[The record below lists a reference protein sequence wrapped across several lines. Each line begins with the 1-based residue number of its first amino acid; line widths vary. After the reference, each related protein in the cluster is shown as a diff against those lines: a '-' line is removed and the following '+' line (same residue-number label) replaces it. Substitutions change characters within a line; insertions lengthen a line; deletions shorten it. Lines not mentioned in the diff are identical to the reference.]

1 MSHPTL
7 SRTGVQTRSIH
18 AGEEPDP
25 STKASSPNLVMST
38 TFVTDANA
46 GFSVEG
52 MEEDKGWIY
61 SRWGNPTVHQLE
73 EKLASVEE
81 AETAIA
87 FSSGMGAIT
96 ALLFHNLHAGDH
108 AIVSDVAYAALSEMA
123 NEMIPD
129 LGISITKVDTSDI
142 DAVQQAVRPN
152 TKLVYIETPC
162 NPLLR
167 LTDIKQVSEIAH
179 DAGAKLAVDS
189 TFATPLAT
197 HPNDLGADLTVH
209 SLTKY
214 LGGHG
219 DALGGAVIGQKE
231 DSYAPKKK
239 DRDTSWRFIEPFQCM
254 ADNARDGHFPD
265 PDEST

>member
-1 MSHPTL
+1 
-7 SRTGVQTRSIH
+7 
-18 AGEEPDP
+18 
-25 STKASSPNLVMST
+25 
-38 TFVTDANA
+38 
-46 GFSVEG
+46 
-52 MEEDKGWIY
+52 
-61 SRWGNPTVHQLE
+61 
-73 EKLASVEE
+73 
-81 AETAIA
+81 
-87 FSSGMGAIT
+87 MGAIT

-108 AIVSDVAYAALSEMA
+108 AIVSDVAYAALSEMT

-219 DALGGAVIGQKE
+219 DALGGAVSRSE
-231 DSYAPKKK
+231 ERSYAPKKK